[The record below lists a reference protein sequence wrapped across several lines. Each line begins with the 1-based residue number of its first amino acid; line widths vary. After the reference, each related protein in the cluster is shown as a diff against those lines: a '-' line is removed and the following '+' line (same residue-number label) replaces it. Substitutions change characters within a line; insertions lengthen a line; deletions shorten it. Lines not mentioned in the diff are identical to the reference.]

1 MPMLHPLRNLPGLV
15 MIGLLFASSVAAM
28 DPDNCT
34 VQTLHDPDRQV
45 YSCSG
50 GFVIEAEAGTK
61 IGFAGPDGSIEV
73 NVGAVL
79 IEVEK
84 RENAAQIRTPQA
96 IAAVR
101 GTVYTVT
108 VSGGVTSVFVLRG
121 QVEISHL
128 EGAANTVLLG
138 AGDGVDVTP
147 GQPLD
152 VKSWGDARVQNLMA
166 RFGR

>member
-1 MPMLHPLRNLPGLV
+1 MPIQHPFRNLLSLV
-15 MIGLLFASSVAAM
+15 ITGFLLATPLVAQV
-28 DPDNCT
+28 PDNCS
-34 VQTLHDPDRQV
+34 VETLSDPDRQV

-61 IGFAGPDGSIEV
+61 IGFSGPDGSIEV
-73 NVGAVL
+73 DSGAVL

-101 GTVYTVT
+101 GTVYAVQ
-108 VSGGVTSVFVLRG
+108 VADGLTSVFVLRG
-121 QVEISHL
+121 KVEVSHL
-128 EGAANTVLLG
+128 VNTTNAVMLQ
-138 AGDGVDVTP
+138 AGQGVDVTP
-147 GQPLD
+147 GSPLG
-152 VKSWGDARVQNLMA
+152 VANWGDSRVQKLMA